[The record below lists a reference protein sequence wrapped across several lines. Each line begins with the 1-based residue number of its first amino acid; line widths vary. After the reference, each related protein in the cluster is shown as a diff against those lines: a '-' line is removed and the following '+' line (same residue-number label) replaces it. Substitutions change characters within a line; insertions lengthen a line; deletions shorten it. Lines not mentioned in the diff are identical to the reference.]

1 MANSTLMDIS
11 YKNGDKSFE
20 IKGLDK
26 TVISEQNIEEL
37 IKLLK
42 YSVDEPYIL
51 PLELDE
57 KKIKKIKELTK
68 DTTVT
73 SDVKREEERPVVRK
87 RLPNEVDLS
96 DVELKKAVTTEPM
109 LRCPKCGQS
118 AVIVVTIDENH
129 VYLMRKET
137 NDTKDT
143 YTLVAQLKN
152 NDDIKAVEYQYHENK
167 FGNKCKYHEEI
178 MKMDISKDV
187 RNEDLNVD
195 MNTSVYCPVCCTF
208 HKYSEWI
215 ECFKHPLDF
224 GFETEHL
231 CDVCGG
237 EVVEQIDKDKKKIL
251 HCEKCGYNKSIK

>member
-1 MANSTLMDIS
+1 MASSTLMDIS

-26 TVISEQNIEEL
+26 TVIYQKNIEEI

-42 YSVDEPYIL
+42 YSVDEPHTIL

-57 KKIKKIKELTK
+57 KKIKELTK
-68 DTTVT
+68 DTTIT
-73 SDVKREEERPVVRK
+73 GDVKREEERPVVRK

-118 AVIVVTIDENH
+118 AVIVVVVDENH

-137 NDTKDT
+137 DDTKDT
-143 YTLVAQLKN
+143 YTLIAQLKS
-152 NDDIKAVEYQYHENK
+152 NDDIKAVEYHEDK
-167 FGNKCKYHEEI
+167 FGDKRKYHEEV

-195 MNTSVYCPVCCTF
+195 MNTSIYCPVCCTF

>member
-26 TVISEQNIEEL
+26 MVISEQNIEEL

-42 YSVDEPYIL
+42 YSVDEPYITL
-51 PLELDE
+51 PLEFDE
-57 KKIKKIKELTK
+57 KKIKEFKELTK
-68 DTTVT
+68 DTTIT
-73 SDVKREEERPVVRK
+73 GGVKREEERPVVRK

-118 AVIVVTIDENH
+118 AVIVVVVDENH
-129 VYLMRKET
+129 VYLMRKEIG
-137 NDTKDT
+137 DTKDT
-143 YTLVAQLKN
+143 YTLIAQLKS
-152 NDDIKAVEYQYHENK
+152 NDDIRAVEYHENK
-167 FGNKCKYHEEI
+167 FGDKHKYHEEI